1 MTTSHPVDAS
11 GNPIGGGSSVQRS
24 DEPKPKP
31 HSHLPTRL
39 HRYVER
45 KITAALHPAMAGVR
59 DALFER
65 DERIEKLERD
75 VSELRRLLDTQRQI
89 TALAARI
96 DALEVDGAAAIVPG
110 VRPNGSPRHDG

>member
-59 DALFER
+59 NALFER
-65 DERIEKLERD
+65 DARIVRLEKKVE
-75 VSELRRLLDTQRQI
+75 ELRKQLDTHRAI
-89 TALAARI
+89 ADLHARI
-96 DALEVDGAAAIVPG
+96 SRLEADGGTSIT
-110 VRPNGSPRHDG
+110 VRPTSNGAHHHDG